1 MNYTMEDF
9 GSGLRVPLEASTC
22 ERDLGVH
29 ISSDLRWRTHINLI
43 VSKANRVLGMLLRTF
58 TSRDDDLWRL
68 LYISLV
74 RPHLEFASPV
84 WNPHLKGDVEALERI
99 QRKATR
105 IPTSMRGLEYEDRLK
120 IWGLTTLKERRV
132 RGDLIQ
138 MYKVQNGLED
148 IGWYTGPQLAP
159 HTSTRGESRNN
170 FRLVRER
177 FPARACND
185 FGHFVSVRH
194 EFFLNRTVERWN
206 RLTSLQVSAPSINS
220 FKARIDS

>member
-1 MNYTMEDF
+1 M
-9 GSGLRVPLEASTC
+9 
-22 ERDLGVH
+22 RDLGVY

-58 TSRDDDLWRL
+58 MSRDADLWKL
-68 LYISLV
+68 LYVSLV
-74 RPHLEFASPV
+74 RPHLEFASTI
-84 WNPHLKGDVEALERI
+84 WNPHLKGDEEALERI
-99 QRKATR
+99 QRKAS
-105 IPTSMRGLEYEDRLK
+105 IPTSMRGLEYKDRLK

-148 IGWYTGPQLAP
+148 IGWYTGPQSAP
-159 HTSTRGESRNN
+159 HTSTRGERRNN
-170 FRLVRER
+170 HRLVREW

-206 RLTSLQVSAPSINS
+206 CLTRSQVSAPSLNS